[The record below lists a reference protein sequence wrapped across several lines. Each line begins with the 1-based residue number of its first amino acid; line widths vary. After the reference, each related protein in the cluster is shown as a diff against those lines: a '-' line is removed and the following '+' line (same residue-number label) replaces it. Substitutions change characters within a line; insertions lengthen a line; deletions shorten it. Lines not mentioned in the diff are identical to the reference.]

1 MKGGVSCNF
10 PVCLASCLRYNCT
23 YLTLA
28 YRLHV
33 LETRTT
39 IPTMLC
45 GGGGFTSLLQR
56 QRVLLRSR
64 LRILKLPAT
73 TCYKVAVS
81 SVKSQDS
88 LHKPR
93 KAQRRESQEG
103 GW

>member
-1 MKGGVSCNF
+1 MKGGASCNF
-10 PVCLASCLRYNCT
+10 LVCLDSRLRCICT
-23 YLTLA
+23 YLTLT
-28 YRLHV
+28 YPLQV
-33 LETRTT
+33 LQTRTT
-39 IPTMLC
+39 IHTMLC
-45 GGGGFTSLLQR
+45 GGGGVTSLLKR

-81 SVKSQDS
+81 SVKSQDP